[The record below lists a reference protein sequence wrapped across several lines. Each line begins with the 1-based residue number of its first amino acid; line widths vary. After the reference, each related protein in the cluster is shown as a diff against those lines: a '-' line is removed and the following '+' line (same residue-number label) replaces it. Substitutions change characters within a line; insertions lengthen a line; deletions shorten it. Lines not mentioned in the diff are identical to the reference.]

1 MKNRKIQ
8 KGFVSLPV
16 MYLILSLA
24 FFLLCA
30 FKITPAYIDDN
41 IVKSALIAL
50 GNDPQ
55 IDTLSSREIKTKMR
69 EKLMRNSIRGEIPEA
84 VKIVNSSKGKFVTVD
99 YVVRIP
105 VVANIDVVVSFQNH
119 LDTSNPAECCKPA
132 SE

>member
-1 MKNRKIQ
+1 MKDRENQ
-8 KGFVSLPV
+8 KGFVSLQV

-24 FFLLCA
+24 FFLLCG
-30 FKITPAYIDDN
+30 FKIIPVYIDDN
-41 IVKSALIAL
+41 IVKSALTAL
-50 GNDPQ
+50 GSDPQ
-55 IDTLSSREIKTKMR
+55 IDTLSSREIKIKMR
-69 EKLMRNSIRGEIPEA
+69 KKLMLNNIRGEIPEA
-84 VKIVNSSKGKFVTVD
+84 VKMVNSSKGKFVTVD